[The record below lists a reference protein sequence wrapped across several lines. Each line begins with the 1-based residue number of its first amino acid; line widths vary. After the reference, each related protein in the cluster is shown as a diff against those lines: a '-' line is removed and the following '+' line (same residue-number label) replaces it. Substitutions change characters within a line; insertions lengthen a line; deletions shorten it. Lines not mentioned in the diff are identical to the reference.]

1 MCIII
6 IDDYMNWPLN
16 RMEIIYV
23 SNERLKSY
31 SGNWWIRWVEEIGMR
46 LVIGNINC
54 NKSVN
59 QQMKFNQKHSHK

>member
-1 MCIII
+1 MCII
-6 IDDYMNWPLN
+6 IDDYMNWSLN

-23 SNERLKSY
+23 SNERLKSH
-31 SGNWWIRWVEEIGMR
+31 SEDRWTRWVEEIGMR
-46 LVIGNINC
+46 LVIGNINS